1 MKKLHQQNI
10 VFFYS
15 STGEFSHDPFVS
27 EHWLVFIVS
36 GFSEVF
42 SPEGVISHPAGTL
55 GLVRKNQL
63 VKTIKKAD
71 GEKPFKS
78 VSVCIDQQTL
88 KRFSATYDVKADEI
102 YSGEPNVQIEND
114 EFMKAYFN
122 SLMPYFSQPDKL
134 TPALAQIK
142 TAEVI
147 EMLLHKPSLKNFL
160 FDFSEP
166 HKIDL
171 EAYMNRHFTYN
182 VPMSHF
188 AKLTGRSI
196 SSFKRDFT
204 KTFDTTPEKWLQKR
218 RLEMAYFL
226 ISQKDRKPTDVY
238 LDVGFE
244 NLSHFSTAFKKEFG
258 INPSSVK
265 LQEKYTFKL

>member
-1 MKKLHQQNI
+1 MKKPPQQNI
-10 VFFYS
+10 VFFHS
-15 STGEFSHDPFVS
+15 TTGEFSHDPFVS
-27 EHWLVFIVS
+27 EHWLVFIAS

-42 SPEGVISHPAGTL
+42 SPEGLITHPAGTL
-55 GLVRKNQL
+55 ALVRKNQL
-63 VKTIKKAD
+63 VKTMKKAD
-71 GEKPFKS
+71 GQKTFKS
-78 VSVCIDQQTL
+78 ISVCIDQPTL
-88 KRFSATYDVKADEI
+88 KRFSETYGVKADEI

-114 EFMKAYFN
+114 AFMKAYFD
-122 SLMPYFSQPDKL
+122 SLMPYFSQSDKL
-134 TPALAQIK
+134 TATLAQIK

-147 EMLLHKPSLKNFL
+147 EMLLHKPGLKNFL

-204 KTFDTTPEKWLQKR
+204 KTFGATPEKWLQKR

-226 ISQKDRKPTDVY
+226 IGQKDRKPSDVY
-238 LDVGFE
+238 LEVGFE

-258 INPSSVK
+258 VSPSQVK
-265 LQEKYTFKL
+265 W

>member
-1 MKKLHQQNI
+1 MIMKELKQRNI
-10 VFFYS
+10 VLFS
-15 STGEFSHDPFVS
+15 SPTGEFSHDPFVS

-42 SPEGVISHPAGTL
+42 SPAGVISHPAGTL

-63 VKTIKKAD
+63 VKTVKKPD

-78 VSVCIDQQTL
+78 ISICIDQQTL
-88 KRFSATYDVKADEI
+88 KKFSAEYDIKADGI
-102 YSGEPNVQIEND
+102 YAGEPNIQIEND

-122 SLMPYFSQPDKL
+122 SLMPYFSQPEKL
-134 TPALAQIK
+134 TPILAQIK
-142 TAEVI
+142 TVEII
-147 EMLLHKPSLKNFL
+147 EMLLHRPSLKNFL

-171 EAYMNRHFTYN
+171 ETYMNRYFSYN
-182 VPMSHF
+182 VPISQF
-188 AKLTGRSI
+188 AQLTGRSI

-226 ISQKDRKPTDVY
+226 ISQKNKKPSDVY
-238 LDVGFE
+238 LEVGFE
-244 NLSHFSTAFKKEFG
+244 NLSHFSTAFKREFG
-258 INPSSVK
+258 VNASLV
-265 LQEKYTFKL
+265 

>member
-1 MKKLHQQNI
+1 MRNLTKHNI
-10 VFFYS
+10 VLFSS

-42 SPEGVISHPAGTL
+42 SPEGVISHPPGTL

-63 VKTIKKAD
+63 VKTVKKAD

-78 VSVCIDQQTL
+78 ISICIDYQTL
-88 KRFSATYDVKADEI
+88 KKFSDQYDVKADGV
-102 YSGEPNVQIEND
+102 YLGEPNITIEND

-122 SLMPYFSQPDKL
+122 SLMPYFSQPEKL
-134 TPALAQIK
+134 TPILAQIK
-142 TAEVI
+142 TNEII
-147 EMLLHKPSLKNFL
+147 EILLQKPALKSFL

-171 EAYMNRHFTYN
+171 EAYMNRYFSYN
-182 VPMSHF
+182 VPITQF
-188 AKLTGRSI
+188 AQLTGRSI

-204 KTFDTTPEKWLQKR
+204 KIFNATPEKWLQKR

-226 ISQKDRKPTDVY
+226 IAKKDRKPSDVY
-238 LDVGFE
+238 LEVGFE
-244 NLSHFSTAFKKEFG
+244 NLSHFSTAFKREFG
-258 INPSSVK
+258 VNASSIYLVPSVD
-265 LQEKYTFKL
+265 LA